1 VSDTLTLRRLW
12 LLLRS
17 DAITDY
23 RFVGMSAAA
32 IAALLFLFSLPERSS
47 GQFYVGWFATLLFT
61 LGPIYVSASFR
72 ELHDKSRNEAYLL
85 LPASA
90 LEKTLARL
98 LRSSV
103 GFVAFLL
110 IIVTV
115 GSFVNE
121 GAKWLLLDRSAP
133 VFNPFALGVWQ
144 AIGVFVPVQAMF
156 FLGAAWF
163 RRAHLI
169 KTLLVV
175 NAVPIVCGIVAV
187 TVLRIVFG
195 QFNVIIDD
203 VQQHELFNFYLAHQT
218 AFDAA
223 LLLSKLTFF
232 VALPVFCWYVA
243 WLRVKETQV
252 SHGV

>member
-156 FLGAAWF
+156 FLRAVQRHHRRRAAARALQFLLGPSDGF
-163 RRAHLI
+163 RRGVTAIEAHVLRRAAGL
-169 KTLLVV
+169 LLVRRL
-175 NAVPIVCGIVAV
+175 VASQ
-187 TVLRIVFG
+187 R
-195 QFNVIIDD
+195 
-203 VQQHELFNFYLAHQT
+203 
-218 AFDAA
+218 DA
-223 LLLSKLTFF
+223 
-232 VALPVFCWYVA
+232 
-243 WLRVKETQV
+243 
-252 SHGV
+252 G